1 MGEIIPSEPRPRLVS
16 LSCAT
21 GSGHRLRGA
30 TSSCR
35 RLIVTASYRPS
46 DCPPGVPPTTGEC
59 IVGGVSAS
67 LVHSA
72 TTQAQALDDGIHDA
86 IRQVW
91 MARGADR
98 EPTVQQWAEY
108 DAEAKSFNA
117 TTSIFR
123 PGFINGSTADP
134 RDTLQERVLY
144 RAHWLVAR
152 TAEHIGG
159 WARRPLP
166 LPDMCYAAAATG
178 ELPHLR
184 DVIVKALVSVEEDL
198 HYEAPR

>member
-134 RDTLQERVLY
+134 RDTLQERPCT
-144 RAHWLVAR
+144 AR
-152 TAEHIGG
+152 TGWSRVPPSTSAGG
-159 WARRPLP
+159 PGVHYRCPTCVTPRPRPANSLT
-166 LPDMCYAAAATG
+166 CVT
-178 ELPHLR
+178 
-184 DVIVKALVSVEEDL
+184 
-198 HYEAPR
+198 

>member
-134 RDTLQERVLY
+134 RDTLQERGPVPRALAGRAY
-144 RAHWLVAR
+144 RRAHRRVGPASTTAAR
-152 TAEHIGG
+152 HVL
-159 WARRPLP
+159 RR
-166 LPDMCYAAAATG
+166 G
-178 ELPHLR
+178 R
-184 DVIVKALVSVEEDL
+184 DRRTPSPA
-198 HYEAPR
+198 